1 MSRFFSS
8 AVNLLLVL
16 VLGVSLS
23 GCVSTRLPT
32 ATSSPWQ
39 SQDLDTQAN
48 PLDIAFTD
56 PKHGLGLA
64 PTRSIVGTGN
74 DPAHA

>member
-1 MSRFFSS
+1 MSRLFSS

-16 VLGVSLS
+16 VLGISLS
-23 GCVSTRLPT
+23 GCVTTHLPT
-32 ATSSPWQ
+32 ASSSPWQ

-56 PKHGLGLA
+56 RQHGYL
-64 PTRSIVGTGN
+64 VGSNRICLLYTSPSPR
-74 DPAHA
+74 D